1 MDILIIASLII
12 GAVILFL
19 VELFV
24 IPGISVAGFLA
35 GGCII
40 FANYYAFAY
49 MGTTAG
55 VITLIISA
63 LACIGSLV
71 WFMRSKTVDRL
82 SLKQTLDYKPEPL
95 KGINIQAG
103 DTGMSLTR
111 LTLIHKVMACLILS
125 IRSRIIRFMH
135 MSGLKKANGANWPTW
150 QMNYYSI

>member
-35 GGCII
+35 VRLHHL
-40 FANYYAFAY
+40 
-49 MGTTAG
+49 MPTTMPLPIWAPRQD

-71 WFMRSKTVDRL
+71 WFMRSKT
-82 SLKQTLDYKPEPL
+82 LDK
-95 KGINIQAG
+95 IA
-103 DTGMSLTR
+103 
-111 LTLIHKVMACLILS
+111 
-125 IRSRIIRFMH
+125 
-135 MSGLKKANGANWPTW
+135 LKKNIDLQSRP
-150 QMNYYSI
+150 